1 MSFFD
6 SLRKLVSELGGETNT
21 KAPATRFSATDRHLC
36 AAALMVHI
44 IMADGIV
51 RPEESAK
58 LHSILTLHYGLS
70 EEEAT
75 LLTTEAKSA
84 DAEAVDL
91 YSFTSI
97 LKREMDEIER
107 IALVEDLWEMVYADG
122 ELHEFEDNIVWRVAE
137 LIAVSTRDRMEM
149 KKRVQ
154 QRREA
159 E

>member
-1 MSFFD
+1 
-6 SLRKLVSELGGETNT
+6 
-21 KAPATRFSATDRHLC
+21 
-36 AAALMVHI
+36 MVHI